1 MRILLVEDEAKV
13 ARFIKQGLE
22 ESGYEVQ
29 LAYDGDLGKRMF
41 DRGEFDLVLLDVII
55 PLINGHQLCRHIKD
69 KKPSQPVIMLT
80 ALGTTEDKLDGF
92 ESGADDYL
100 VKPFEFREL
109 LARIRAVLK
118 RNTDS
123 GSGRK
128 ILRVADL
135 ELDSEKKVAR
145 RGGQT
150 IELTAREYAM
160 LEYFMKN
167 KGRLLSRVDIAEHVW
182 DIKFD
187 TGTNTVDVYINLL
200 RKKIDK
206 PFEVKLIHT
215 RIGLGYIMEEK

>member
-1 MRILLVEDEAKV
+1 MRILLVEDEVKV

-69 KKPSQPVIMLT
+69 KKPAQPVIMLT

-92 ESGADDYL
+92 DSGADDYL

-118 RNTDS
+118 RNIDS

-128 ILRVADL
+128 ILRIADL